1 MSKKSK
7 DRLRGNT
14 MNVTMRDNAT
24 YPLTF
29 LTYFC
34 SFSPLGEE
42 ERGLDDGPR
51 HLPVS
56 LQPVVDQRRPRGGD
70 DAARS
75 VIISPS

>member
-1 MSKKSK
+1 MTSC
-7 DRLRGNT
+7 L
-14 MNVTMRDNAT
+14 VALYNAGSRN
-24 YPLTF
+24 LSFNF
-29 LTYFC
+29 LTYLC